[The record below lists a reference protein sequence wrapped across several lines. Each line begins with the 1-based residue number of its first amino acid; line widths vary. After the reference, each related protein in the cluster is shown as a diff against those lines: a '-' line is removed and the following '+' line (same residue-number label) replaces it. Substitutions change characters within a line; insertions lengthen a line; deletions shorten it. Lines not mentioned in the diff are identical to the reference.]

1 MRVIAIEEHFTTE
14 DLIRAEGAD
23 AGGGP
28 TAKLLELG
36 EGRIADMDAAGIDVQ
51 VISTRAP
58 AVHNLPADEAVP
70 LAKAANDR
78 LAQAV
83 AAHPDR
89 FAGFATLPTA
99 APAKAV
105 VELERTVREY
115 GFRGAMLH
123 GHTAGRFLDDEE
135 FWPILECAAGLGVP
149 VYLHPTP
156 PTATVFDAYFSG
168 LAAPVAG
175 ALSKAGWG
183 WHAEAGLHAMRL
195 MVSGVFDRFPTLQVI
210 VGHMGELLPF
220 AIARADIALR
230 GVTGHLG
237 RSVGDYFRENFH
249 LTTSAYFTLPP
260 LQLALSVVGADR
272 IMFAVDYPFCA
283 AGDGA
288 DFLRTAPIA
297 PADREKIAHG
307 NAERLL
313 GL

>member
-14 DLIRAEGAD
+14 DLLRAEGAD

-28 TAKLLELG
+28 TAKLLDLG
-36 EGRIADMDAAGIDVQ
+36 DARIADMDAAGIDVQ
-51 VISTRAP
+51 VVSTRAP
-58 AVHNLPADEAVP
+58 AVQNLSAAEAVP
-70 LAKAANDR
+70 LARAANDR

-83 AAHPDR
+83 AAHPGR
-89 FAGFATLPTA
+89 FAGFATLPTP

-105 VELERTVREY
+105 AELERTVREF
-115 GFRGAMLH
+115 GFLGAMLH
-123 GHTAGRFLDDEE
+123 GHTSGRFADDEE
-135 FWPILECAAGLGVP
+135 FWPILECAADLGVP

-156 PTATVFDAYFSG
+156 PPATVFDAYFGG

-175 ALSKAGWG
+175 ALAKAGWG
-183 WHAEAGLHAMRL
+183 WHAEAGLHALRL

-210 VGHMGELLPF
+210 VGHMGEMLPF
-220 AIARADIALR
+220 AIARADTALR

-237 RSVGDYFRENFH
+237 RSVVDYFRENFH

-260 LQLALSVVGADR
+260 LQCALSVVGADR
-272 IMFAVDYPFCA
+272 VMFAVDYPFCA

-288 DFLRTAPIA
+288 DFLRTVPIA
-297 PADREKIAHG
+297 PVDLEKIAHG

-313 GL
+313 GI